1 MAQKSLPK
9 RSSKMNLSSRQV
21 ALFQKII
28 FVGSQMSGIINH
40 HQSQTLPKMAAK
52 YSQEWSD
59 LMMQLA
65 KTMI

>member
-1 MAQKSLPK
+1 MAQRSLPK
-9 RSSKMNLSSRQV
+9 RSSKMNLSSHQV

-28 FVGSQMSGIINH
+28 FVGSQMSGMINH
-40 HQSQTLPKMAAK
+40 HQNQVLPKIATE

-59 LMMQLA
+59 LIMQLA